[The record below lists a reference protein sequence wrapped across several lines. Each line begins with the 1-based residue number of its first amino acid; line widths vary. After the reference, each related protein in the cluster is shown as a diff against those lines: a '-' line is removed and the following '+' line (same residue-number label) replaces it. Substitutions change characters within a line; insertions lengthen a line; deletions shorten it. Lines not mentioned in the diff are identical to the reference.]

1 VIVELDE
8 AQHVAQGSYDDN
20 RDRYLRAN
28 GYRVLRFWNADV
40 FTRLDSVVDT
50 IFEALQRPNLDGRFD

>member
-1 VIVELDE
+1 VIVELDG